1 MEMEISI
8 PKTSAV
14 MAALLRADF
23 TTLWRNRRAVIMV
36 LIVPMII
43 VFSWKGI
50 AVRMGGAFVLSNA
63 ITLGLV
69 AIGLMGYTNSIAR
82 DREKGIFQRLRVSPL
97 PLWTIMASRL
107 IVQLALIVMMTIIV
121 FLSGYNFDQIVM
133 PASNYAITLLTAIIG
148 GSVYLALGQA
158 VVGRIQNPETVNS
171 TARLIY
177 FAFII
182 VGTFGGLIQNAI
194 FDEVVKWTPYGTVN
208 DIIRASLD
216 FSKWSNHTSMALLL
230 TIGYTI
236 VFATLGIKWFKWST
250 K

>member
-1 MEMEISI
+1 
-8 PKTSAV
+8 

-50 AVRMGGAFVLSNA
+50 SVRMGGAFVLSNA

-82 DREKGIFQRLRVSPL
+82 DREKGVFQRLRVSPL

-107 IVQLALIVMMTIIV
+107 IVQLTLILMMTIVV

-148 GSVYLALGQA
+148 GSVYLGLGQA
-158 VVGRIQNPETVNS
+158 VVGRILPKIL
-171 TARLIY
+171 RL
-177 FAFII
+177 
-182 VGTFGGLIQNAI
+182 
-194 FDEVVKWTPYGTVN
+194 
-208 DIIRASLD
+208 
-216 FSKWSNHTSMALLL
+216 
-230 TIGYTI
+230 
-236 VFATLGIKWFKWST
+236 
-250 K
+250 